1 MLTVNDLHAAAYTIL
16 TDDPAF
22 PCKVTHLVE
31 TRGPSTPRDFGPE
44 DPMQTVTFLL
54 ACGIQA
60 NAYTLEEARA
70 EGGTPYGRIA
80 ALCEDDDALLY
91 ASWLG
96 IADLGASWFAAWRKA
111 YTECGLLV
119 DEGKM

>member
-1 MLTVNDLHAAAYTIL
+1 MLTANDLHAAAYSIL
-16 TDDPAF
+16 SHDPLN
-22 PCKVTHLVE
+22 PCTVTPLIE
-31 TRGPSTPRDFGPE
+31 ARGPSTPRDFGPE

-80 ALCEDDDALLY
+80 ALCEDENAVLY
-91 ASWLG
+91 ASWLA
-96 IADLGASWFAAWRKA
+96 IADLGVSWFAAWRKA
-111 YTECGLLV
+111 YTECGLII
-119 DEGKM
+119 DEQRM